1 MTGQSQSLYR
11 KWRSQ
16 TFSDLVGQEAVIQT
30 LRQAVAQ
37 DRLTHAYLFSGPR
50 GTGKTSTARLLAKM
64 VNCTNP
70 RDGEPCNECLSCT
83 EITEGR
89 STDVFEIDAASN
101 RGIDEIRDLRERVR
115 IMSGTGKTRLYIID
129 EVHMLTTEAFN
140 ALLKTLEEPPPHV
153 IFVLATTEA
162 HKIPATV
169 ASRCQRFE
177 FRRIALRDIIARM
190 QYVSDQEGMR
200 ADPAALEL
208 IARAAQGGMR
218 DALSL
223 LDQARAFAGD
233 AISAEA
239 ARAMLGMADP
249 ALVRGV
255 IEFVAEADTAGGLHR
270 INALAQSGVDL
281 RQLANQIAEL
291 WRQLMLS
298 RAGADLVALL
308 DVTPDAATDLHD
320 LASRFTLEALT
331 ECARIFARNDAGA
344 RTQVVPQLALE
355 LAFLDCVAA
364 AQGRIAQ
371 TTPEPRPIAASTSSA
386 NRPPVAAPPTAPVVT
401 PPIAQASAPT
411 PPASMPDRPL
421 AAEAPSSS
429 ATNGHAPIADAMS
442 MLAEEII
449 PPPITPLPSVREAK
463 AGYGQSEAALLQ
475 ATIDQWNLIRQIC
488 KQKSAT
494 TAALLSDA
502 FPVAV
507 EGGQPIV
514 VVIAAKY
521 PFHADKLAQP
531 LHRPHVEYALQQV
544 LDVPCQARFILE
556 KDAPGGIPTN
566 GAAGAP
572 PATNDPP
579 PASMAARETATRSA
593 EPPLPPSPTAEIPAR
608 RDKQSLIDA
617 ALRDPFIAKLVQDHH
632 LRIVDAGP
640 LKDFFPGR

>member
-1 MTGQSQSLYR
+1 MTGQAQSLYR

-37 DRLTHAYLFSGPR
+37 ARLTHAYLFCGPR

-70 RDGEPCNECLSCT
+70 RDGEPCNECLSCR
-83 EITEGR
+83 EITDGR

-101 RGIDEIRDLRERVR
+101 RGIDEIRELRDRVR
-115 IMSGTGKTRLYIID
+115 VVSAIGRTRLFIID

-140 ALLKTLEEPPPHV
+140 ALLKTLEEPPPNV
-153 IFVLATTEA
+153 LFVLATTEA

-169 ASRCQRFE
+169 ISRCQRFE
-177 FRRIALRDIIARM
+177 FRRIALRDIIARL
-190 QYVSDQEGMR
+190 QYVSDQEGLR
-200 ADPAALEL
+200 TDPHALEL

-255 IEFVAEADTAGGLHR
+255 IEFVAAADTAGGLHR
-270 INALAQSGVDL
+270 INELAQSGIDL
-281 RQLANQIAEL
+281 RQLANQLAEL
-291 WRQLMLS
+291 WRQLMLT

-308 DVTPDAATDLHD
+308 DITPEAAAELGA
-320 LASRFTLEALT
+320 LAARFSLEALT
-331 ECARIFARNDAGA
+331 ECARVFARNDAGA

-364 AQGRIAQ
+364 AQGRILQ
-371 TTPEPRPIAASTSSA
+371 AASQPAPQLAAPIPAASRTAPPPSVAPPAPSITESPVPALARTSEPPTSA
-386 NRPPVAAPPTAPVVT
+386 AAPTIEEKPTPPAPRILDAPPPPVAAPPPEPVRPTAGQ
-401 PPIAQASAPT
+401 AQGT
-411 PPASMPDRPL
+411 
-421 AAEAPSSS
+421 
-429 ATNGHAPIADAMS
+429 
-442 MLAEEII
+442 
-449 PPPITPLPSVREAK
+449 
-463 AGYGQSEAALLQ
+463 AALRQ
-475 ATIDQWNLIRQIC
+475 IAIDQWDLIRKIC

-502 FPVAV
+502 FPVDV
-507 EGGQPIV
+507 EAGTPIV

-521 PFHADKLAQP
+521 PFHMDKLAQP
-531 LHRPHVEYALQQV
+531 LHRPHVEFALHQV
-544 LDVPCQARFILE
+544 LDVPCQVRFILE
-556 KDAPGGIPTN
+556 KDAGN
-566 GAAGAP
+566 GPANGTTAGTANPSTAVPISNASMSISAPSAP
-572 PATNDPP
+572 PVARPGPAPVTPP
-579 PASMAARETATRSA
+579 TQTDAANA
-593 EPPLPPSPTAEIPAR
+593 
-608 RDKQSLIDA
+608 DKQALIEA
-617 ALRDPFIAKLVQDHH
+617 ALRDPVISKLMQDHDM
-632 LRIVDAGP
+632 RIVDAGP